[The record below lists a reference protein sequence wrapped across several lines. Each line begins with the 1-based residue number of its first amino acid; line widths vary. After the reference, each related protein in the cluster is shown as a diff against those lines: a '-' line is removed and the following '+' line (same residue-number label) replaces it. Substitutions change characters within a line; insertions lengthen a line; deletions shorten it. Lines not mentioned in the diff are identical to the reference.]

1 MRTSTHI
8 SPRLGRLAGAAAIL
22 FVPLATLLV
31 VVLARADDLSSGTA
45 AGLATLD
52 LSGDATAVLRWVI
65 AAALMAAG
73 VVVVTTLA
81 RRR

>member
-22 FVPLATLLV
+22 FVPLGALLV
-31 VVLARADDLSSGTA
+31 VLLARVDDLSGGTA
-45 AGLATLD
+45 AGLATLGV
-52 LSGDATAVLRWVI
+52 SGDATAALRWVI
-65 AAALMAAG
+65 AAALMAAAS
-73 VVVVTTLA
+73 VVAATLT

>member
-52 LSGDATAVLRWVI
+52 PSGDATAVLRWVI